1 MFLTNILF
9 DKLSSMEITT
19 KQQMMVCIESTTS
32 TDDNGNIKLDDNVMQ
47 ILNIIIIFMQVRD
60 KLGSK
65 SRIYSSY
72 QTQKVKNN
80 PQMFD
85 YLENCLLNIE
95 ITNDKGIN
103 QVVYFPKI
111 PVFNSLSEGLKD
123 YVMNEVERNTHRDKI
138 VYLLGYT

>member
-1 MFLTNILF
+1 
-9 DKLSSMEITT
+9 
-19 KQQMMVCIESTTS
+19 
-32 TDDNGNIKLDDNVMQ
+32 
-47 ILNIIIIFMQVRD
+47 MQVRD

-80 PQMFD
+80 PQLFD

-123 YVMNEVERNTHRDKI
+123 YVMNEVERTTHRDKI